1 MQPSEFLRLVARGW
15 WIIAISAVVG
25 VIAAGVVSATT
36 STKYTSTAEIY
47 FSASGGP
54 EGQDLAYA
62 ATYAQAR
69 VPGFKSLAKTASVL
83 EPAAAKVGGT
93 LTAGQLAQNVSV
105 GTSLT
110 STVMSVSV
118 TDASPRRA
126 AEAANAVSAV
136 LIDQVALLE
145 KPGGNAPSAITGT
158 VVSTAGVPSSP
169 SAPNWPLNLIVGLIA
184 GLVVGVG
191 TVVVRESVAR
201 IRTAGTIET

>member
-1 MQPSEFLRLVARGW
+1 M
-15 WIIAISAVVG
+15 
-25 VIAAGVVSATT
+25 
-36 STKYTSTAEIY
+36 
-47 FSASGGP
+47 
-54 EGQDLAYA
+54 
-62 ATYAQAR
+62 
-69 VPGFKSLAKTASVL
+69 
-83 EPAAAKVGGT
+83 
-93 LTAGQLAQNVSV
+93 
-105 GTSLT
+105 
-110 STVMSVSV
+110 
-118 TDASPRRA
+118 
-126 AEAANAVSAV
+126 